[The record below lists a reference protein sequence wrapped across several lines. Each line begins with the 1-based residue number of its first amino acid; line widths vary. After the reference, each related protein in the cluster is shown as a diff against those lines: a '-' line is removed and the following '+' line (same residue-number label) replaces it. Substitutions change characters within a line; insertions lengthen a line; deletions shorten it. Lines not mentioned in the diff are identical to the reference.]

1 MNDSIVKQFPVTEGM
16 LSDPRLRSLAQK
28 LEKDIKNNSF
38 VTTRNTDADKIEIE
52 AFKMVASKP
61 IIDEIDMAL
70 GAHYGLDE
78 ELMDYVINFD
88 AKYRLGKIDE

>member
-1 MNDSIVKQFPVTEGM
+1 
-16 LSDPRLRSLAQK
+16 
-28 LEKDIKNNSF
+28 
-38 VTTRNTDADKIEIE
+38 
-52 AFKMVASKP
+52 MVASKP